1 MEMFAFRRDL
11 LRLLGV
17 GEFSAEATF
26 RDPCSSLVLP
36 EVSTQV
42 ELYSNCSLIVLLIDV
57 CLNLNTSWNAYS
69 VSLGFRVR
77 RIFSTPQSLIAVKF
91 YCSSCHFHDYY
102 LYHHHWWWKRK
113 DEPILDYFE
122 QVLATIF
129 HSLLQ
134 CMSPLTR
141 FFHKR
146 YR

>member
-57 CLNLNTSWNAYS
+57 CLNLNTS
-69 VSLGFRVR
+69 
-77 RIFSTPQSLIAVKF
+77 
-91 YCSSCHFHDYY
+91 
-102 LYHHHWWWKRK
+102 
-113 DEPILDYFE
+113 
-122 QVLATIF
+122 
-129 HSLLQ
+129 
-134 CMSPLTR
+134 
-141 FFHKR
+141 
-146 YR
+146 